1 MKLALTAVLSAVAA
15 LVVANMIG
23 VAVAEAP
30 TTTTLRTVSVEGVGT
45 QPIAQNADAAT
56 ATGVYRQAMAAAV
69 ADGQAKAEF
78 LTGKVGATLGA
89 PQTVTEDGGEIECNS
104 GGEEGWEPYQGE
116 QPDFGSARTAGQVLS
131 STASPSAASS
141 PSQGSSAV
149 KRTSAKRHR
158 KHKRPVAKKAT
169 APGCKLTAQVS
180 LVYIMG

>member
-1 MKLALTAVLSAVAA
+1 MLAAAAA
-15 LVVANMIG
+15 LVIANMIG

-69 ADGQAKAEF
+69 SDGQAKAEF
-78 LTGKVGATLGA
+78 LTGKVGAALGA
-89 PQTVTEDGGEIECNS
+89 AQTVTEDGGGIECSS

-131 STASPSAASS
+131 SPATPTSASSAAPSS
-141 PSQGSSAV
+141 GAV
-149 KRTSAKRHR
+149 KRTSTKRRH